1 MVVVFS
7 SVCKWLLVAGCQADL
22 GPTKSREPGIRCEL
36 IPVEQRTAAGDIGD
50 TAACAPPN
58 TGHCLSTFTLVNTI
72 CLWLNM
78 KRCGKVG
85 SRIKCTHVRNIYP
98 VTSRMWVDII
108 SIYSVWNCE
117 NISNSEWDMPP
128 HCCMKLLENVLVDR
142 LTAAVTTWSCAES
155 EDDGHTDTR
164 LQLSFVARQQSA
176 AIHSGQFTAAI

>member
-1 MVVVFS
+1 MIVGG
-7 SVCKWLLVAGCQADL
+7 WLPGRPGADKEPRARDKMWADL
-22 GPTKSREPGIRCEL
+22 RGAENSCW
-36 IPVEQRTAAGDIGD
+36 
-50 TAACAPPN
+50 
-58 TGHCLSTFTLVNTI
+58 GHRGHRRLCSSQHRALLTFTLVNTI